1 MSNGP
6 DVEISRFLSFVL
18 RHKPEAIGL
27 QLDSEGWAD
36 IEALITGAART
47 GKALDERAIR
57 RVVANNDKKRFA
69 ISEDGRRIRAVQ
81 GHSTASVQRQ
91 YDAVVPPQRL
101 FHGTASRFVD
111 SILQKGLIAGSRH
124 HVHLSEDRETATQVG
139 QRYGE
144 PVILEIAA
152 SAMHEVGFE
161 FHQAENGVWLTAR
174 VPVDYL
180 KREG

>member
-1 MSNGP
+1 MSDAQ

-36 IEALITGAART
+36 IEALVAGAERT
-47 GKALDERAIR
+47 GKDLDDGMIR
-57 RVVANNDKKRFA
+57 RVVAGNDKKRFA
-69 ISEDGRRIRAVQ
+69 LSEDGRRIRAVQ
-81 GHSTASVQRQ
+81 GHSTAAVQRE
-91 YDAVVPPQRL
+91 YEAVVPPQRL
-101 FHGTASRFVD
+101 FHGTASRFLD

-139 QRYGE
+139 ERYGA
-144 PVILEIAA
+144 PVILEIDAR
-152 SAMHEVGFE
+152 AMHEDGFA

-174 VPVDYL
+174 VPLEYL